1 MPAPAD
7 GSGMSAATPPA
18 GLRLRRG
25 DVVAVALPPGEAW
38 LGIASAAWAAEAS
51 LLPVDHRLP
60 EPAERDLLT
69 DGRPTVIVSSEGW
82 QRVPSGRPADPG
94 VALIVPTSGS
104 LGRPRLV
111 ELARTAVEAAVASSL
126 RALAA
131 ESGDGWVS
139 CLPFAH
145 IGGLLVLLRGLLGGA
160 PLLFRGPAE
169 LEPVAGFPF
178 ASVVPTQLV
187 RVLDAGV
194 DLRGYRALLVGGG
207 GVEAALRE
215 RATAAGAPCVVTY
228 GLTQS
233 CGGVVYDGLP
243 LPGASVR
250 VGEGGEIQLG
260 GPTLLRG
267 YRDGSAAG
275 LTPDGWLPTG
285 DAGRLDGDGRLHV
298 HGRLDD
304 LIVSGGE
311 NVWPG
316 DVEAALRSH
325 PAVADCAVFG
335 RLDPSWG
342 QRVVAA
348 VVPRDRAVPP
358 TLEALRDHVG
368 ALLGRQKAPR
378 ELVLVESL
386 PRTALGKPQRAGLAL
401 HLPDPPGEADD
412 ARDGG
417 DTGGTGVA
425 GDGGGQPRP

>member
-1 MPAPAD
+1 
-7 GSGMSAATPPA
+7 MSAATPPP

-38 LGIASAAWAAEAS
+38 LSIASAAWAAEAS

-60 EPAERDLLT
+60 GPAEQDLLA
-69 DGRPTVIVSSEGW
+69 GGAPTVLVSDEGW
-82 QRVPSGRPADPG
+82 RRLASGRPADPG
-94 VALIVPTSGS
+94 VALIIPTSGS
-104 LGRPRLV
+104 SGRPRLV
-111 ELARTAVEAAVASSL
+111 ELTRTAVEAAVASSL

-145 IGGLLVLLRGLLGGA
+145 IGGLLVLLRGLLGGV
-160 PLLFRGPAE
+160 PLLFRRPGE

-178 ASVVPTQLV
+178 VSVVPTQLV

-207 GVEAALRE
+207 GVDTALGSRL
-215 RATAAGAPCVVTY
+215 AAAGAPCVVTY
-228 GLTQS
+228 GLTHS
-233 CGGVVYDGLP
+233 CGGVVYDGTP
-243 LPGASVR
+243 LPGVSVR
-250 VGEGGEIQLG
+250 IGHGGEIQLG

-275 LTPDGWLPTG
+275 LTADGWLLTG
-285 DAGRLDGDGRLHV
+285 DAGRLGGDGRLHV
-298 HGRLDD
+298 NGRLDD
-304 LIVSGGE
+304 LIVTGGE

-335 RLDPSWG
+335 RPDPSWG

-348 VVPRDRAVPP
+348 VVPCDRGAPP
-358 TLEALRDHVG
+358 TLESLRDHVG
-368 ALLGRQKAPR
+368 ALLGRHQAPR
-378 ELVLVESL
+378 ELVLVETL
-386 PRTALGKPQRAGLAL
+386 PRTGLGKLQRGGL
-401 HLPDPPGEADD
+401 
-412 ARDGG
+412 DGG
-417 DTGGTGVA
+417 TQEA
-425 GDGGGQPRP
+425 GSRE

>member
-1 MPAPAD
+1 
-7 GSGMSAATPPA
+7 MSAASPAA

-25 DVVAVALPPGEAW
+25 DVVAVELPPGEAW

-60 EPAERDLLT
+60 GPTAQSLLA
-69 DGRPTVIVSSEGW
+69 DGQPTVVVSGEGW
-82 QRVPSGRPADPG
+82 RRMPSGRPADAE

-104 LGRPRLV
+104 SGRPRLV
-111 ELARTAVEAAVASSL
+111 ELSRSAVEAAVGSSL
-126 RALAA
+126 RALAT
-131 ESGDGWVS
+131 EPGDGWVS
-139 CLPFAH
+139 CLPLAH

-160 PLLFRGPAE
+160 PLLFRAAGE
-169 LEPVAGFPF
+169 LEPPAGFPF
-178 ASVVPTQLV
+178 VSVVPTQLV
-187 RVLDAGV
+187 RALDAGV
-194 DLRGYRALLVGGG
+194 ELHGYRALLVGGG
-207 GVEAALRE
+207 GMDAALRS
-215 RATAAGAPCVVTY
+215 RLTAAGAPCVATY

-233 CGGVVYDGLP
+233 CGGVVYDGTP
-243 LPGASVR
+243 LPGVSVR
-250 VGEGGEIQLG
+250 IGEGGEIQLG

-267 YRDGSAAG
+267 YRGGSAAG

-285 DAGRLDGDGRLHV
+285 DAGVLDGDGRLQV

-304 LIVSGGE
+304 LIVTGGE

-335 RLDPSWG
+335 RPDPSWG

-368 ALLGRQKAPR
+368 SLLGRHQAPR

-386 PRTALGKPQRAGLAL
+386 PRTPLGKLRRAGLGLQDLA
-401 HLPDPPGEADD
+401 GEADD

-417 DTGGTGVA
+417 TTRRVGGA
-425 GDGGGQPRP
+425 GGGRDRPRP

>member
-1 MPAPAD
+1 
-7 GSGMSAATPPA
+7 MSAATPLA

-25 DVVAVALPPGEAW
+25 DVVAVALPPGEPW

-60 EPAERDLLT
+60 GPAAQSLLE
-69 DGRPTVIVSSEGW
+69 DGQPTVLVSGESW
-82 QRVPSGRPADPG
+82 RRLASGRPADPE
-94 VALIVPTSGS
+94 VALIIATSGS
-104 LGRPRLV
+104 SGRPRLV
-111 ELARTAVEAAVASSL
+111 ELPRTAVEAAVTSSL

-131 ESGDGWVS
+131 EAGDGWVS
-139 CLPFAH
+139 CLPLAH
-145 IGGLLVLLRGLLGGA
+145 IGGLLVLLRGLLGVA
-160 PLLFRGPAE
+160 PLLFRGPGE

-178 ASVVPTQLV
+178 ISVVPTQLV
-187 RVLDAGV
+187 RALDAGV

-207 GVEAALRE
+207 GMEDAVRSRLA
-215 RATAAGAPCVVTY
+215 AAGALCVVTY

-233 CGGVVYDGLP
+233 CGGVVYDGTP
-243 LPGASVR
+243 LPGVSVR
-250 VGEGGEIQLG
+250 IGHVGEIQLG

-275 LTPDGWLPTG
+275 LTADGWLPTG
-285 DAGRLDGDGRLHV
+285 DAGRLDADGRLQV
-298 HGRLDD
+298 LGRLDD
-304 LIVSGGE
+304 LIVTGGE

-335 RLDPSWG
+335 RPDPTWG

-348 VVPRDRAVPP
+348 VVPRDRGVPP
-358 TLEALRDHVG
+358 TLEVLRDHVG
-368 ALLGRQKAPR
+368 ALLGRHQAPR

-386 PRTALGKPQRAGLAL
+386 PRTALGKVRREGLPH
-401 HLPDPPGEADD
+401 HLQDPPGEAED

-417 DTGGTGVA
+417 DTGGTGAA
-425 GDGGGQPRP
+425 GQGRDRPRP

>member
-1 MPAPAD
+1 
-7 GSGMSAATPPA
+7 MSAATSAA

-60 EPAERDLLT
+60 EPAERDLLA
-69 DGRPTVIVSSEGW
+69 DGQPTVLVSDEGW
-82 QRVPSGRPADPG
+82 RRLASGRPADPA

-111 ELARTAVEAAVASSL
+111 ELARTAVEVAVASSL

-131 ESGDGWVS
+131 ESEDGWVS

-187 RVLDAGV
+187 RALDAGV

-233 CGGVVYDGLP
+233 CGGVVYDGTP
-243 LPGASVR
+243 LASVSMR
-250 VGEGGEIQLG
+250 IGDGGEIQLG
-260 GPTLLRG
+260 GQTLLHG

-275 LTPDGWLPTG
+275 LTADGWLPTG

-304 LIVSGGE
+304 LIVTGGE

-325 PAVADCAVFG
+325 SAVADCAVVG
-335 RLDPSWG
+335 RPDPTWG
-342 QRVVAA
+342 QRVVAV
-348 VVPRDRAVPP
+348 VVPRDRGAPP
-358 TLEALRDHVG
+358 NLDTLRDHVG
-368 ALLGRQKAPR
+368 VLLGRHQAPR
-378 ELVLVESL
+378 ELVLVESV
-386 PRTALGKPQRAGLAL
+386 PRTALGKLRRAGLSL
-401 HLPDPPGEADD
+401 QDPPGEADD
-412 ARDGG
+412 P
-417 DTGGTGVA
+417 
-425 GDGGGQPRP
+425 GDGGAAGRTGDAGGGKDRPGP

>member
-1 MPAPAD
+1 
-7 GSGMSAATPPA
+7 MSAATPSA

-60 EPAERDLLT
+60 GPAAQSLLG
-69 DGRPTVIVSSEGW
+69 DGQPTVLVSGEGW
-82 QRVPSGRPADPG
+82 RRRPSGRPADTE

-104 LGRPRLV
+104 SGQPRLV
-111 ELARTAVEAAVASSL
+111 ELTRSAVEAAVGSSL
-126 RALAA
+126 RALAT
-131 ESGDGWVS
+131 EPGDGWVS

-160 PLLFRGPAE
+160 PLLFRGPTE

-187 RVLDAGV
+187 RALDAGV

-207 GVEAALRE
+207 GVEVALRE
-215 RATAAGAPCVVTY
+215 RATAAGARCVVTY

-233 CGGVVYDGLP
+233 CGGVVYDGNP
-243 LPGASVR
+243 LPGVSVR
-250 VGEGGEIQLG
+250 IGDGGEIQLG

-267 YRDGSAAG
+267 YRDGSDAG
-275 LTPDGWLPTG
+275 LTADGWLPTG
-285 DAGRLDGDGRLHV
+285 DAGRLDADGRLHV
-298 HGRLDD
+298 RGRLDD
-304 LIVSGGE
+304 LIVTGGE

-335 RLDPSWG
+335 RPDPSWG

-348 VVPRDRAVPP
+348 VVSRDPAVPP

-368 ALLGRQKAPR
+368 ALLGRHQAPR
-378 ELVLVESL
+378 ELVLLESL

-401 HLPDPPGEADD
+401 HLQDPP
-412 ARDGG
+412 RRGG
-417 DTGGTGVA
+417 
-425 GDGGGQPRP
+425 

>member
-1 MPAPAD
+1 MRASEPR
-7 GSGMSAATPPA
+7 ATQL
-18 GLRLRRG
+18 LRQLRPG

-38 LGIASAAWAAEAS
+38 LSIASATWAAEAS

-60 EPAERDLLT
+60 GPAERDLLA
-69 DGRPTVIVSSEGW
+69 DARPTVLVSGDGW
-82 QRVPSGRPADPG
+82 RRVPSGRPADPA

-104 LGRPRLV
+104 SGRPRLA
-111 ELARTAVEAAVASSL
+111 ELTRSAVEAAVASSL
-126 RALAA
+126 RALGA
-131 ESGDGWVS
+131 EAGDGWVS

-160 PLLFRGPAE
+160 PLLFRGAAE

-178 ASVVPTQLV
+178 VSVVPTQLV
-187 RVLDAGV
+187 RALDAGV
-194 DLRGYRALLVGGG
+194 DLLGHRALLVGGG
-207 GVEAALRE
+207 GMDAALRE

-233 CGGVVYDGLP
+233 CGGVVYDGRP
-243 LPGASVR
+243 LPGVSVR
-250 VGEGGEIQLG
+250 IAEGGEIQLG

-267 YRDGSAAG
+267 YRDGSDAG
-275 LTPDGWLPTG
+275 LTRDGWLPTG
-285 DAGRLDGDGRLHV
+285 DAGSLDGDGRLHV
-298 HGRLDD
+298 LGRLDD

-335 RLDPSWG
+335 RPDPSWG

-348 VVPRDRAVPP
+348 VVPRDLGAAP

-368 ALLGRQKAPR
+368 ALLGRHQAPR
-378 ELVLVESL
+378 ELLVVETL
-386 PRTALGKPQRAGLAL
+386 PRTALGKLRRAGLGL
-401 HLPDPPGEADD
+401 QHPPGQADHP
-412 ARDGG
+412 RDGG
-417 DTGGTGVA
+417 ATGSA
-425 GDGGGQPRP
+425 MMGGS